1 MRIMRKI
8 EEARCAAVVKER
20 MYCKSGNT
28 EVNVEKPRTIVEV
41 ATELEKAKEAV
52 RFCLEHDS
60 GLVDMHGLSYWAGVV
75 ERHRKEIKE
84 MI

>member
-1 MRIMRKI
+1 MRKVK
-8 EEARCAAVVKER
+8 EDMCAAVKER
-20 MYCKSGNT
+20 RYWKSGNT

-41 ATELEKAKEAV
+41 ATELKKAKDAV

-60 GLVDMHGLSYWAGVV
+60 GLVDMHGLEYWAGVV
-75 ERHRKEIKE
+75 ERHRKKKKK

>member
-8 EEARCAAVVKER
+8 EEDMCAAVKER
-20 MYCKSGNT
+20 RYLKSGNT

-41 ATELEKAKEAV
+41 ATELEKAKDAV

-60 GLVDMHGLSYWAGVV
+60 GLVDMHGLEYWAGVV
-75 ERHRKEIKE
+75 ERRRIEIKK
-84 MI
+84 II

>member
-1 MRIMRKI
+1 MRKI
-8 EEARCAAVVKER
+8 EEAMYAAVKER
-20 MYCKSGNT
+20 RYWKSGNT

-41 ATELEKAKEAV
+41 ATELEKAKDAV